1 MSSADSQRGAALG
14 EVAPP
19 QAAMVEEAK
28 VSQAKS
34 VFEYMSEKD
43 RERLAA
49 FAAAA
54 KGLSAPPPALAK
66 DEAPEQPQAPAEEI
80 EIPPLSPRT
89 ASSALRGFVPYGDD
103 PAKQDR
109 YRSYL
114 SSQTYNTTTPMPNL
128 RTGTVEEINK
138 ELQDFA
144 ASARIFKP
152 MSFAMS
158 NRFTAGSSSL
168 AATDLKQPKAGLHL
182 YDAEKAKADME
193 KPKGETVAEMKH
205 KNPREEAAAKGMY
218 GPLTRETKTFYPE
231 KLLCRRFGVQNPYP
245 DGDPSKGDKAAG
257 GGEAGAIGDLPVNDA
272 SWQDSFI
279 HKELEVP
286 ATTPT
291 APTEDARPKSIAE
304 VGMAED
310 STQGR
315 DTLTYVKP
323 SLDIFKAIFEAG
335 SDSEDEEEIPGPAAT
350 ATAVNRIGED
360 PFPVK
365 QETPVDLATFRPVFQ
380 NRKEGEGDGDKAEK
394 KKSKK
399 DKKKRKGVLSFEVDP
414 EEEVA
419 EKEFKKKKRNLAQTA
434 LDIKAKV
441 VKEANVEPA
450 DVVEEEWVE
459 KPVSYAKMGARKGA
473 ADFM

>member
-1 MSSADSQRGAALG
+1 MPD
-14 EVAPP
+14 
-19 QAAMVEEAK
+19 
-28 VSQAKS
+28 
-34 VFEYMSEKD
+34 
-43 RERLAA
+43 
-49 FAAAA
+49 
-54 KGLSAPPPALAK
+54 
-66 DEAPEQPQAPAEEI
+66 
-80 EIPPLSPRT
+80 
-89 ASSALRGFVPYGDD
+89 LRH
-103 PAKQDR
+103 
-109 YRSYL
+109 
-114 SSQTYNTTTPMPNL
+114 
-128 RTGTVEEINK
+128 GTVEEVNK

-193 KPKGETVAEMKH
+193 KPKGEAVAEVKH
-205 KNPREEAAAKGMY
+205 MNPREEAAAKGMY

-245 DGDPSKGDKAAG
+245 DGDPSKGEKAPG
-257 GGEAGAIGDLPVNDA
+257 GGDAGAISDVPANDA

-279 HKELEVP
+279 HKELDVP
-286 ATTPT
+286 ATQT
-291 APTEDARPKSIAE
+291 APAEDARPKSIAE

-323 SLDIFKAIFEAG
+323 SLDIFKAIFEAD
-335 SDSEDEEEIPGPAAT
+335 SDSDDDDEEPDSGAKAIVGPGSRP
-350 ATAVNRIGED
+350 GED

-365 QETPVDLATFRPVFQ
+365 QEAPVDLATFRPVFQ
-380 NRKEGEGDGDKAEK
+380 GRKDGEGDEKSEK
-394 KKSKK
+394 KKAKK
-399 DKKKRKGVLSFEVDP
+399 EKKKRKGVLSFEVDP
-414 EEEVA
+414 EEEAA

-434 LDIKAKV
+434 MDKE
-441 VKEANVEPA
+441 VKSEPVEVP
-450 DVVEEEWVE
+450 EEEWVE
-459 KPVSYAKMGARKGA
+459 KPVSYVKAGARKGA